1 MIEVQSLTKKFG
13 KLKALD
19 NLSVSLE
26 KGQAVSL
33 IGPNGSGKTTFI
45 KCLLGMV
52 IPDSGSIEFAG
63 KNIAKDWHYRQ
74 LIGYMPQIGRYPDN
88 MQIGQLFEMMKDIRK
103 SLPTPGGGAITPLS
117 FGEGLGVRLSPP
129 SGELEGAS
137 GVGGLDEEL
146 VSAFELKTIFHKK
159 MRTLSG
165 GTRQKVSACLAFL
178 FNPPVLILD
187 EPTAGLDPLAS
198 EILKEKIQQEKS
210 KGKLILLTS
219 HILSDLDELTTD
231 IMYLIDG
238 KLQFFRSLEDLKA
251 ITNEDKL
258 GKAIAK
264 LMKSPLAPGGGT
276 NNSEIFTPSLSGRA
290 GEGL

>member
-1 MIEVQSLTKKFG
+1 MIEVQGLTKKFG
-13 KLKALD
+13 KLNALD
-19 NLSVSLE
+19 NLSVSLK

-52 IPDSGSIEFAG
+52 IPDSGIIEFAG
-63 KNIAKDWHYRQ
+63 KNIARDWHYRQ
-74 LIGYMPQIGRYPDN
+74 NIGYMPQIGRYPDN

-103 SLPTPGGGAITPLS
+103 SENKTPNS
-117 FGEGLGVRLSPP
+117 
-129 SGELEGAS
+129 ELLRHNS
-137 GVGGLDEEL
+137 LDEEL
-146 VSAFELKTIFHKK
+146 ISAFELKTIFHKK

-165 GTRQKVSACLAFL
+165 GTRQKVSASLAFL
-178 FNPPVLILD
+178 FNPLVLILD

-198 EILKEKIQQEKS
+198 EILKEKIQQEKN

-231 IMYLIDG
+231 IMYLIEG
-238 KLQFFRSLEDLKA
+238 KLQFFRTLEDLKA
-251 ITNEDKL
+251 ITSEEKL

-264 LMKSPLAPGGGT
+264 LMQAEKKRIM
-276 NNSEIFTPSLSGRA
+276 NNVLID
-290 GEGL
+290 